1 MWCGVV
7 SAHSP
12 IGVQQT
18 QHPQQ
23 LQRGLTEA
31 AHAML
36 IPGWKC
42 HPGQVLPHNPPKRIC
57 CGAQKRSLELSKT
70 LPCCRA
76 VGQPSLS
83 AGCLY
88 NNCNHWKAS
97 LCRLLQT
104 IPNSSKTQLNHFY
117 LFIFL
122 LFLISVTPST
132 ATESF
137 PKPFFPMHTTHMAE
151 SISK

>member
-1 MWCGVV
+1 
-7 SAHSP
+7 
-12 IGVQQT
+12 
-18 QHPQQ
+18 
-23 LQRGLTEA
+23 
-31 AHAML
+31 ML

-76 VGQPSLS
+76 VGQPLLS
-83 AGCLY
+83 EGCLY

-117 LFIFL
+117 LFIFT
-122 LFLISVTPST
+122 ISHFSYPLNCYRVFSK
-132 ATESF
+132 A
-137 PKPFFPMHTTHMAE
+137 FFPMHTTHMAE